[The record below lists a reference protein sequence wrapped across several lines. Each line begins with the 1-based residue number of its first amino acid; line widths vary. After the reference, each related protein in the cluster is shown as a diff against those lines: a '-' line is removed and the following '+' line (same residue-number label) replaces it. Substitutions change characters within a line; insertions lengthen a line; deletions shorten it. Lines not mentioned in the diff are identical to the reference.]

1 MDLSQFKEDEE
12 EEKQDV
18 EFIFFIYILYIYIL
32 LLFFRGIQSRRLNVK
47 NTEMLV
53 RQCPAAIRTRP
64 T

>member
-1 MDLSQFKEDEE
+1 MDLSHFKEDEE
-12 EEKQDV
+12 DEKQ
-18 EFIFFIYILYIYIL
+18 EIELKCFFFYFL